1 MEITFE
7 KKLSVAK
14 EFIKNKNAT
23 YLGYKEINKKIC
35 VFYYCNKHKEYGM
48 IYNTLDT
55 LFKNATTSRK
65 NRNVCIFCSKNSVT
79 LEELKE
85 NPEIKKD
92 VDILSFTL
100 IDDQTKIKVKCKHC
114 ENIWWIS
121 PLKLVQGRRCPI
133 CKNKKLGES
142 KRLSNGTIQALLNK
156 NNPNIEIIGEY
167 KNLNSAIECRCK
179 IHNYEWNGWASNI
192 LYGISGCPICNS
204 SIGENLIGEIL
215 DKHNIKY
222 IRQYKFDDCV
232 YKCKL
237 RFDFYL
243 PDINTC
249 IEYQGEQHYFPVNF
263 KGGESKDYLDE
274 FKNNQIRDN
283 IKREYCKDNKIT
295 LIEIP
300 YTEKNNISDILKQYN
315 IYA

>member
-35 VFYYCNKHKEYGM
+35 IFYYCNKHKEYGM

-55 LFKNATTSRK
+55 F
-65 NRNVCIFCSKNSVT
+65 
-79 LEELKE
+79 
-85 NPEIKKD
+85 
-92 VDILSFTL
+92 
-100 IDDQTKIKVKCKHC
+100 
-114 ENIWWIS
+114 
-121 PLKLVQGRRCPI
+121 
-133 CKNKKLGES
+133 
-142 KRLSNGTIQALLNK
+142 
-156 NNPNIEIIGEY
+156 
-167 KNLNSAIECRCK
+167 
-179 IHNYEWNGWASNI
+179 
-192 LYGISGCPICNS
+192 
-204 SIGENLIGEIL
+204 
-215 DKHNIKY
+215 
-222 IRQYKFDDCV
+222 
-232 YKCKL
+232 
-237 RFDFYL
+237 
-243 PDINTC
+243 
-249 IEYQGEQHYFPVNF
+249 IEYRGEQHYFPVNF
-263 KGGESKDYLDE
+263 RGRGSKDYLDE